1 MTPSA
6 GDGALLALGRGHTN
20 QEPSMPGDYGNPF
33 GSIEST
39 YDYIS
44 LLGEA
49 LNDSRASILEDL
61 AAGGTLAPDRRQD
74 ALHLIKFKLDQ
85 LDGHITASRRI
96 LNDLRTLRRML
107 LGERQSPQSCDSRD
121 NALSHSF

>member
-1 MTPSA
+1 
-6 GDGALLALGRGHTN
+6 
-20 QEPSMPGDYGNPF
+20 MPGDYGNPF

>member
-1 MTPSA
+1 
-6 GDGALLALGRGHTN
+6 
-20 QEPSMPGDYGNPF
+20 MPGEYGNPF

-39 YDYIS
+39 YEYIC

-49 LNDSRASILEDL
+49 LHESQACVLEDL
-61 AAGGTLAPDRRQD
+61 AASGAPAPNRRHD
-74 ALHLIKFKLDQ
+74 ALLLIKFKLDQ

-107 LGERQSPQSCDSRD
+107 LGERQSQQPHDNRD
-121 NALSHSF
+121 DALLHSF